1 MATIFTPEQAADH
14 LQVTRRTIYTWLRE
28 GKLPGRKIGGSW
40 RVSEAA
46 LEEFLRQPDPQPP
59 SAPAKR
65 QTTPARK
72 TRVLNQGSPC
82 SEPRKPV
89 F

>member
-40 RVSEAA
+40 RVSETA

-59 SAPAKR
+59 SEPAA
-65 QTTPARK
+65 TPHK
-72 TRVLNQGSPC
+72 
-82 SEPRKPV
+82 SELPPPRKPV